1 LRITWKDVFLPKI
14 PLCFDDYFEFKI
26 TEKMS
31 LTINLP
37 TSVEQQFRKEATING
52 LSLDNYLLRLLQQA
66 SKISQKQLNSK
77 QYLESELLKK
87 INLDISEEEW
97 TNYRHLVGLMRAE
110 KLTPQAHETLIALGD
125 KIEIAN
131 AQRVKYLFEL
141 AELRGISVEKLMENL
156 KIEPIEI

>member
-1 LRITWKDVFLPKI
+1 
-14 PLCFDDYFEFKI
+14 
-26 TEKMS
+26 MS

-37 TSVEQQFRKEATING
+37 TSVEQQFRKEATTHG

-66 SKISQKQLNSK
+66 SKISQKQLNSN

-97 TNYRHLVGLMRAE
+97 ISYRHLIGLMRAE
-110 KLTPQAHETLIALGD
+110 NLTKQEHETLVALGD

-131 AQRVKYLFEL
+131 ARRVKYLFEL
-141 AELRGISVEKLMENL
+141 AELRGISVETLMKNL
-156 KIEPIEI
+156 SIEPIEI

>member
-1 LRITWKDVFLPKI
+1 MTH
-14 PLCFDDYFEFKI
+14 
-26 TEKMS
+26 KMS

-66 SKISQKQLNSK
+66 SKISQKQLSSK

-87 INLDISEEEW
+87 INLDITEEEW

-110 KLTPQAHETLIALGD
+110 KLTPQAHETLITLGD

-156 KIEPIEI
+156 SIEPIEI